1 MKACTPWA
9 ADRAASVDD
18 HRTAVEGELVLQA
31 RRKQN
36 RQLRHLD
43 RASCPS
49 NLVVKRLRF
58 LGDVRKADAFALATI
73 ARWH

>member
-9 ADRAASVDD
+9 ADGAASAEG
-18 HRTAVEGELVLQA
+18 HRIAVEDELVLQA
-31 RRKQN
+31 RQ
-36 RQLRHLD
+36 RQSRLLRHLGH
-43 RASCPS
+43 ASCPS
-49 NLVVKRLRF
+49 NLVAKRLRF